1 MNKKVYLVL
10 EKAAKLSGTK
20 EDEKINVRISDVCTV
35 NCQDKQIQKRIEHI
49 QVCTLD
55 VCGKKHVR
63 RLVALTEL
71 IELIEE
77 EMSDVDIN
85 PVGENQVLVDY
96 EVYNQKPVL
105 QWIMTAFM
113 CVFSFIGSM
122 YVIMAYNND
131 VGTIEI
137 FEKIYNL
144 LGISDYS
151 RMNIMEIAYGAG
163 LALGIIIFYNHFGR
177 FRISD
182 TPTPIQVEMDKYE
195 KDEEDSLIAK
205 LSGTGKK

>member
-96 EVYNQKPVL
+96 EVNNQKPVL

-151 RMNIMEIAYGAG
+151 RMNIIEIAYGVG

>member
-77 EMSDVDIN
+77 EMSDIDIN

-96 EVYNQKPVL
+96 EVNNQKPVL

>member
-1 MNKKVYLVL
+1 
-10 EKAAKLSGTK
+10 
-20 EDEKINVRISDVCTV
+20 
-35 NCQDKQIQKRIEHI
+35 
-49 QVCTLD
+49 
-55 VCGKKHVR
+55 
-63 RLVALTEL
+63 
-71 IELIEE
+71 
-77 EMSDVDIN
+77 
-85 PVGENQVLVDY
+85 
-96 EVYNQKPVL
+96 
-105 QWIMTAFM
+105 
-113 CVFSFIGSM
+113 M

-151 RMNIMEIAYGAG
+151 RMNIIEIAYGVG

-182 TPTPIQVEMDKYE
+182 TPTPIQVEMNKYE

>member
-77 EMSDVDIN
+77 DMSDVDIN

-96 EVYNQKPVL
+96 EVNNQKPVL

>member
-96 EVYNQKPVL
+96 EVYNQKSVF

>member
-20 EDEKINVRISDVCTV
+20 EDEKINVRISDVCRV

-96 EVYNQKPVL
+96 EVNNQKPVL

-205 LSGTGKK
+205 LSGTDKK

>member
-1 MNKKVYLVL
+1 MSKKVYLVL

-20 EDEKINVRISDVCTV
+20 EDKKINVKIADVCTV
-35 NCQDKQIQKRIEHI
+35 NCQDKQIQNRIEHM

-55 VCGKKHVR
+55 VYEKKHVR
-63 RLVALTEL
+63 KLVALTEL
-71 IELIEE
+71 IELIES
-77 EMSDVDIN
+77 EMPDVDIN

-96 EVYNQKPVL
+96 EVYNQKPVIR
-105 QWIMTAFM
+105 WIMIAFM

-137 FEKIYNL
+137 FEKVYNL
-144 LGISDYS
+144 LDISDYS
-151 RMNIMEIAYGAG
+151 EMNIIEIAYGVG
-163 LALGIIIFYNHFGR
+163 LALGIIVFYNHFGKL
-177 FRISD
+177 RISD

-205 LSGTGKK
+205 LSGTSKK

>member
-63 RLVALTEL
+63 KLVALTEL

-105 QWIMTAFM
+105 QWIMTVFM

-151 RMNIMEIAYGAG
+151 RMNIIEIAYGVG

>member
-151 RMNIMEIAYGAG
+151 RMNIIEIAYGAG

-205 LSGTGKK
+205 LSGTDKK

>member
-96 EVYNQKPVL
+96 EVNNQKPVL

>member
-10 EKAAKLSGTK
+10 EKAVKLSGTR
-20 EDEKINVRISDVCTV
+20 EDKKINVKISDVCTV
-35 NCQDKQIQKRIEHI
+35 NCQDKQIQNKIEHM

-55 VCGKKHVR
+55 VYEKKHVR
-63 RLVALTEL
+63 KLVALTEL
-71 IELIEE
+71 IELIEN
-77 EMSDVDIN
+77 EMPDVDIN

-96 EVYNQKPVL
+96 EVYNQKPVI
-105 QWIMTAFM
+105 QWIMIAFM

-137 FEKIYNL
+137 FEKVYNL
-144 LGISDYS
+144 LDISDYS
-151 RMNIMEIAYGAG
+151 EMNIIEIAYGVG
-163 LALGIIIFYNHFGR
+163 LALGIIVFYNHFGKL
-177 FRISD
+177 RISD

-205 LSGTGKK
+205 LSGTSKK

>member
-63 RLVALTEL
+63 KLVALTEL

-105 QWIMTAFM
+105 QWIMTVFM

-151 RMNIMEIAYGAG
+151 RMNIIEIAYGVG

-182 TPTPIQVEMDKYE
+182 TPTPIQVEMNKYE